1 MSTLMEERL
10 LMQFKSSPN
19 LIAIVQALEEE
30 IEELTQV
37 FSDLKT
43 KRWVSTATGYN
54 LDICGEIVDRSRTI
68 SEAIAISFFG
78 FDDQT
83 ATTGFSQSRLRYEVE
98 HYRATSI
105 LNDTEYRTALYAK
118 IAKNS
123 TTGTVDAVL
132 TNYTNIFGATTKIAE
147 LGSGQIAVSIGKELT
162 DNEILLAD
170 AMDLFIKGAG
180 IGIKFRST
188 YVKGS
193 TFGFYDSAGNYT
205 GFGQGTLS
213 QEF

>member
-1 MSTLMEERL
+1 MSMMKERL
-10 LMQFKSSPN
+10 LMQFKNSPN
-19 LIAIVQALEEE
+19 LIAIVEALEDELD
-30 IEELTQV
+30 ELTQV
-37 FSDLKT
+37 FSDLKE
-43 KRWVSTATGYN
+43 KRWVATATGSN
-54 LDICGEIVDRSRTI
+54 LDVCGEIVDRSRTI
-68 SEAIAISFFG
+68 SEAIAVSFFG
-78 FDDQT
+78 FDDQIE
-83 ATTGFSQSRLRYEVE
+83 TTGFSQSRLRYEAE
-98 HYRATSI
+98 TYRASTT

-123 TTGTVDAVL
+123 TAGTVNAVL
-132 TNYTNIFGATTKIAE
+132 TNYNLIFGATTKIAE
-147 LGSGQIAVSIGKELT
+147 FGNAQIAVSIGKELT

-180 IGIKFRST
+180 VGIKFRST

-193 TFGFYDSAGNYT
+193 TFGFYDSAGTYT